1 MKHCRGSALIAAFAL
16 FGAIVALSGSS
27 PADAGQFP
35 GTNGKIAYTKVQGGC
50 ECWNV
55 WVINADGTGD
65 TKLTVEA
72 PPPALPWVAEP
83 SWSPDGTQI
92 AYTNYDNGDIY
103 VMNANGSNPHKITTS
118 GFNSLASWSPDGAHI
133 VFESGRDGDQ
143 EIFVMNADGTG
154 QTPLT
159 ANEFIADTDA
169 QWSPDGVHIAFKSD
183 RDGHEEIYVMNA
195 DGTNQTRLTNRAISD
210 LSPDLPSWSPDGTHI
225 AFSAYGVVDFTT
237 RIFVMDANGSNQIPL
252 TSGDAR
258 DYFPSWSPDGV
269 HITFTSVRDGH
280 DEIYVMNA
288 DGTGQTRVTT
298 TVDGTSWGSAWQS
311 IPIVVPTTTTTVAP
325 TTTAVPADV
334 AAVTAT
340 PAFTG

>member
-1 MKHCRGSALIAAFAL
+1 
-16 FGAIVALSGSS
+16 
-27 PADAGQFP
+27 
-35 GTNGKIAYTKVQGGC
+35 
-50 ECWNV
+50 
-55 WVINADGTGD
+55 
-65 TKLTVEA
+65 
-72 PPPALPWVAEP
+72 
-83 SWSPDGTQI
+83 
-92 AYTNYDNGDIY
+92 
-103 VMNANGSNPHKITTS
+103 
-118 GFNSLASWSPDGAHI
+118 
-133 VFESGRDGDQ
+133 
-143 EIFVMNADGTG
+143 
-154 QTPLT
+154 
-159 ANEFIADTDA
+159 
-169 QWSPDGVHIAFKSD
+169 
-183 RDGHEEIYVMNA
+183 MNA